1 MTLEYKTQQEVID
14 SLPVHLRPFVAVQKY
29 EDYTP
34 RDQAVWRFL
43 MQQLVENLS
52 ASAHPLY
59 LQGLKETGID
69 VDSIPKIEVMNHCLE
84 KIGWRAA
91 VVDGFI
97 PAAIFIEF
105 LAHRVLVV
113 AVNIRSIKHM
123 LYTPAP
129 DIIHESAGHAPFLI
143 DVDYAEYLERVG
155 QFGRRVIAHKSDLDT
170 FEAIR
175 HLSIVKE
182 SPDSSESDIEKAE
195 QRLEETI
202 KASKGESP
210 SEQSLLARLQWWTTE
225 YGLVGNV
232 NDYQIFGAGLL
243 SSLGE
248 SVNCLDDEKVKKI
261 PLTLDAINQPFDIT
275 QEQPQLFVAKN
286 CRHLS
291 QVAEEFAKSTCYCR
305 GGAESLRKAVSAKTV
320 NTAVYNSGVEVSGVF
335 TRTIENAVGDVV
347 YFNTTGPTQLS
358 FKERE
363 INGHGTQYHAP
374 GFGSPVGK
382 VQSMDKCLSS
392 YSIDDLKRFEIEVGK
407 AVKLEFL
414 SGICVEGVLNTIY
427 RRDGKNLIFS
437 FSDCWVKTFE
447 GECLFEPDWG
457 TFDMAVGEQISSVY
471 GGSADP
477 SNYPLYTK
485 PTDSAHAPETHDSQ
499 TLSLFTLYKEIRNL
513 RQADANPELITR
525 LIDTYL
531 ALSSNEWLL
540 AFELAELMLLRN
552 IDDSRF
558 SYLIQE
564 LIKTKEN
571 ANDQSKQ
578 LIQYALQR
586 LKQMETS

>member
-1 MTLEYKTQQEVID
+1 MALGYKTQQQVID
-14 SLPVHLRPFVAVQKY
+14 SLPVHLRPFLAIQRY
-29 EDYTP
+29 EEYTP

-43 MQQLVENLS
+43 MHQLVENLTET
-52 ASAHPLY
+52 AHPLY
-59 LQGLKETGID
+59 LQGLTETGID
-69 VDSIPKIEVMNHCLE
+69 VECIPKIEVMNHCLE

-113 AVNIRSIKHM
+113 AVNIRSIQHM

-170 FEAIR
+170 FEAMR

-182 SPDSSESDIEKAE
+182 SPDSSASDIEQAE
-195 QRLEETI
+195 QRLKKTI
-202 KASKGESP
+202 EASKNEPP

-225 YGLVGNV
+225 YGLVGNIQ
-232 NDYQIFGAGLL
+232 NYQIFGAGLL

-248 SVNCLDDEKVKKI
+248 SVNCLDDEKIKKI
-261 PLTLDAINQPFDIT
+261 PLTLDAINTPFDIT
-275 QEQPQLFVAKN
+275 REQPQLFVAKN

-291 QVAEEFAKSTCYCR
+291 QVAEEFAKSTCYFK
-305 GGAESLRKAVSAKTV
+305 GGAESLRQAVNAKTV

-335 TRTIENAVGDVV
+335 TRVIENAVGEVI
-347 YFNTTGPTQLS
+347 YLNTTGPTQLS
-358 FKERE
+358 FKEVE
-363 INGHGTQYHAP
+363 IDGHGIQYHAP

-392 YSIDDLKRFEIEVGK
+392 YSIDDLKRFDIEVGK
-407 AVKLEFL
+407 PVKLDFL
-414 SGICVEGVLNTIY
+414 SGICVTGVLNYIY

-437 FSDCWVKTFE
+437 FSNCWVKTLH

-457 TFDMAVGEQISSVY
+457 TFDMAVGEQITSVY

-477 SNYPLYTK
+477 STYPLYTK
-485 PTDSAHAPETHDSQ
+485 PVNTTNAKLSYDNETA
-499 TLSLFTLYKEIRNL
+499 SLFKLYEKARDL
-513 RQADANPELITR
+513 RTSEVDPDAITHLINCYVS
-525 LIDTYL
+525 LP
-531 ALSSNEWLL
+531 SNEWLL
-540 AFELAELMLLRN
+540 AFELAELAFLHQQEEH
-552 IDDSRF
+552 F
-558 SYLIQE
+558 TALIQE
-564 LIKTKEN
+564 LIEIKEKST
-571 ANDQSKQ
+571 DQSKQ
-578 LIQYALQR
+578 LIQYALAR
-586 LKQMETS
+586 LKKMENS